1 MQRQINNSHF
11 DELKIGEEC
20 LEYST
25 RVLEALPSLPV
36 TQATSATGVGICTS
50 GDTHARSHGHDIAIT
65 GTSNNSPV
73 IASYNI
79 PPAQIPA
86 KRRNI
91 YFVSA
96 FCSLGGLLFGA
107 DTGSIGS
114 ITSMPQFVE
123 VYPILRNEAV
133 LGALVATIL
142 MSASL
147 SSFASGW
154 LSDKYSRKRTIM
166 LGAYIFGIGAA
177 LEAGSVNLEML
188 IIGRLIVGG
197 QCFYSSSQRL
207 FHAQPPN
214 VSGRRLFLVCYWC
227 IFSRDFPAGCVVRG
241 RISCMLQLFVTIGIA
256 LGYFICYGTLN
267 IRSTLSWRI
276 PFIFQALVSA
286 ILGTG
291 MPLLPYSPRWLFQNG
306 RVEEAWRVLESFDR
320 HSSSEKE
327 KEELVAKSQ
336 ERQGRNETVGVIQ
349 AFRDPDSRGRTL
361 YGPILFS
368 QAGLTSRQASFLASG
383 VSGIINVICTIPAQ
397 LYLLDNWGRR
407 SSAIVGGLIMAVC
420 MLAIGSMYAAGA
432 DAGQGKYA
440 ILVFI
445 YFCRFSTTWAVS
457 FKVFI
462 TEIQPMRVRATAS
475 SLAHSSNWLCNL
487 AVALTTPLFLSRSS
501 SGPYFMFGACLL
513 LTSVVCM
520 IWMPETLGKS
530 LEEVDEVWE
539 ARMKKSKEIIHSLA
553 TFGVG
558 RERRNNADE
567 LEMQERARYRYLS
580 TMDHVI
586 VLVTAR
592 IVTQAAGPTDELSR
606 P

>member
-1 MQRQINNSHF
+1 MIYRQGDDPHVN
-11 DELKIGEEC
+11 ELDIGKEEI
-20 LEYST
+20 EDSARIT
-25 RVLEALPSLPV
+25 EALPSLPA
-36 TQATSATGVGICTS
+36 TRATSATGVEFYTLEG
-50 GDTHARSHGHDIAIT
+50 THARNHGTT
-65 GTSNNSPV
+65 GASNNSPT
-73 IASYNI
+73 ITNYNI
-79 PPAQIPA
+79 PPPQTPT
-86 KRRNI
+86 KKRNI

-114 ITSMPQFVE
+114 ITSMPQFIE
-123 VYPILRNEAV
+123 IYPTLKNEAV

-177 LEAGSVNLEML
+177 LEAGSTNLPML
-188 IIGRLIVGG
+188 IIGRLIVGVG
-197 QCFYSSSQRL
+197 EGFFLSAIGVYLVEIS
-207 FHAQPPN
+207 PP
-214 VSGRRLFLVCYWC
+214 
-227 IFSRDFPAGCVVRG
+227 DVRG

-256 LGYFICYGTLN
+256 LGYFICYGTLS
-267 IRSTLSWRI
+267 IKSTLSWRT
-276 PFIFQALVSA
+276 PFIFQAAVSV

-327 KEELVAKSQ
+327 KEELIAKSQ
-336 ERQGRNETVGVIQ
+336 ERQGQNETVGVIE

-361 YGPILFS
+361 LAVFMMGMQQLSGIDGVLFYGPILFS

-383 VSGIINVICTIPAQ
+383 VSGILNIVCTIPAQ
-397 LYLLDNWGRR
+397 LYLLDKWGRR
-407 SSAIVGGLIMAVC
+407 SSAIVGGLVMAVC

-432 DAGQGKYA
+432 DAGQGRYA
-440 ILVFI
+440 IIVFI
-445 YFCRFSTTWAVS
+445 YLFVIAFSTTWAVS
-457 FKVFI
+457 FKLFI

-530 LEEVDEVWE
+530 LQEVDEVWE
-539 ARMKKSKEIIHSLA
+539 TRMKRSKEIIHSLV

-558 RERRNNADE
+558 KERHSNVDE
-567 LEMQERARYRYLS
+567 LELQERGR
-580 TMDHVI
+580 V
-586 VLVTAR
+586 
-592 IVTQAAGPTDELSR
+592 
-606 P
+606 

>member
-65 GTSNNSPV
+65 GTSNNLPV
-73 IASYNI
+73 ITSYNI
-79 PPAQIPA
+79 PLAQVPA

-214 VSGRRLFLVCYWC
+214 VSGEGFFLSAIGVYLVE
-227 IFSRDFPAGCVVRG
+227 ISPPDVRG

-327 KEELVAKSQ
+327 KEELIAKSQ

-361 YGPILFS
+361 LAIFMMGMQQLSGIDGVLFYGPILFS
-368 QAGLTSRQASFLASG
+368 QAASFLASG

-445 YFCRFSTTWAVS
+445 YLFVVAFSTTWAVS

-567 LEMQERARYRYLS
+567 LEMQERAR
-580 TMDHVI
+580 V
-586 VLVTAR
+586 
-592 IVTQAAGPTDELSR
+592 
-606 P
+606 

>member
-1 MQRQINNSHF
+1 MRERTGIDTRADEF
-11 DELKIGEEC
+11 DIDKQQVEDLSGI
-20 LEYST
+20 LET
-25 RVLEALPSLPV
+25 LPSL
-36 TQATSATGVGICTS
+36 TRATTATGVEA
-50 GDTHARSHGHDIAIT
+50 HAQE
-65 GTSNNSPV
+65 GTLARNHTVAGASSNSP

-79 PPAQIPA
+79 PLAQTPT
-86 KRRNI
+86 KKQNI

-96 FCSLGGLLFGA
+96 FCSLGGFLFGA

-114 ITSMPQFVE
+114 ITSMPQFIE
-123 VYPILRNEAV
+123 VYPSLKNEAV

-147 SSFASGW
+147 ASFASGW

-177 LEAGSVNLEML
+177 LEAASVNFPML
-188 IIGRLIVGG
+188 IIGRLIVGVG
-197 QCFYSSSQRL
+197 EGFFLSAIGVYL
-207 FHAQPPN
+207 VEIAPP
-214 VSGRRLFLVCYWC
+214 
-227 IFSRDFPAGCVVRG
+227 DVRG

-256 LGYFICYGTLN
+256 LGYFICYGSLN
-267 IRSTLSWRI
+267 IQSTLSWRT
-276 PFIFQALVSA
+276 PFIIQTGVAM

-306 RVEEAWRVLESFDR
+306 RIKEAWRVLEAFDR

-327 KEELVAKSQ
+327 KEELVARAQ
-336 ERQGRNETVGVIQ
+336 ERQGQDETIGVIE

-361 YGPILFS
+361 LAVFMMGMQQLSGIDGVLFYGPILFS

-383 VSGIINVICTIPAQ
+383 VSGILNVVCTIPAQ
-397 LYLLDNWGRR
+397 IYLLDKWGRR
-407 SSAIVGGLIMAVC
+407 SSAIVGGLVMTVC

-432 DAGQGKYA
+432 DAGQGRYA
-440 ILVFI
+440 IIVFI
-445 YFCRFSTTWAVS
+445 YLFIIAFSTTWAVS

-530 LEEVDEVWE
+530 LQEVDEVWE
-539 ARMKKSKEIIHSLA
+539 TRMKRSKEIIHSLV
-553 TFGVG
+553 TFGIG
-558 RERRNNADE
+558 RERRNSANEFE
-567 LEMQERARYRYLS
+567 LQEQTR
-580 TMDHVI
+580 V
-586 VLVTAR
+586 
-592 IVTQAAGPTDELSR
+592 
-606 P
+606 